1 MMTAIEH
8 AFGSLTPLLQEY
20 GAVVVMIVLMLES
33 MGLPLPGETVL
44 ILASVLAA
52 RGGMSFPSLLLCA
65 WAGAVLG
72 DNIGFC
78 VGRTL
83 GRAVVLRLGGRI
95 GLTADRLHRV
105 EEVFARYGP
114 VAVGFARFVAIL
126 RQLNGVVAGTLGME
140 WRRFLLFNALGGAL
154 WVLAWSLAGFYLGEH
169 VHDVATLVHDFGMA
183 GAVVAVAVVAAV
195 VWFKWPRR
203 RRVGS

>member
-1 MMTAIEH
+1 MTAIEH

-33 MGLPLPGETVL
+33 IGLPLPGETVL

-52 RGGMSFPSLLLCA
+52 HGDVSFPSLLVCA

-72 DNIGFC
+72 DNIGYC

-83 GRAVVLRLGGRI
+83 GRAVVLRLVGRI
-95 GLTADRLHRV
+95 GLDADRLHKV

-114 VAVGFARFVAIL
+114 LTVGFARFVAIL

-140 WRRFLLFNALGGAL
+140 WRRFLLFNAMGGAL
-154 WVLAWSLAGFYLGEH
+154 WVLVWSLAGFYLGAH
-169 VHDVATLVHDFGMA
+169 VGDLAALAHDFGMV
-183 GAVVAVAVVAAV
+183 GAAVALAVVAAV
-195 VWFKWPRR
+195 VWLRWPRQ
-203 RRVGS
+203 RRVG